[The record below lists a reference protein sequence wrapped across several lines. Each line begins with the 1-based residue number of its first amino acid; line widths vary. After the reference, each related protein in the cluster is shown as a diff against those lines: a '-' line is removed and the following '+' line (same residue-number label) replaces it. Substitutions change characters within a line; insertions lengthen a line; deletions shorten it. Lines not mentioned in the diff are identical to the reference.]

1 MLPGIS
7 ARLPA
12 GTMCGVLAAAAL
24 LASCAFTTAASDR
37 LHCPDEHIAYA
48 TLADG
53 SQLVR
58 GCDREALLACYG
70 CRATADLARQAG
82 FELRCPVE
90 SLSYQPLDSMSSYRA
105 ATVGISGCGARAV
118 YQYRG
123 DQWRLDDASRRPAGE
138 R

>member
-1 MLPGIS
+1 ML
-7 ARLPA
+7 RETWFLHPA
-12 GTMCGVLAAAAL
+12 GAAGGALAAAL
-24 LASCAFTTAASDR
+24 VASCAFTTAASDR

-90 SLSYQPLDSMSSYRA
+90 SLRYQPLDPLSSYRA

-123 DQWRLDDASRRPAGE
+123 DQWRVDDASRRSTGE

>member
-1 MLPGIS
+1 MPRAIAS
-7 ARLPA
+7 RFAAAP
-12 GTMCGVLAAAAL
+12 TYGVLAL

-70 CRATADLARQAG
+70 CRTTADLARQAG
-82 FELRCPVE
+82 FELGCPVDALRYE
-90 SLSYQPLDSMSSYRA
+90 TLDSVSFHP
-105 ATVGISGCGARAV
+105 ATVGISGCGKRAV

-123 DQWRLDDASRRPAGE
+123 EQWRADQAAGPG